1 MTKTPM
7 DGTPPRN
14 GPDARDWFAPP
25 AEQPSDITY
34 SGALPPPVPTAPPS
48 IPIPGTLK
56 PPTDLRVW
64 PPLEPEEPEG
74 EDRST
79 QPFPALRTNRQPPPG
94 ALAPAPS
101 SAEPPA
107 EPPRM
112 PPRMPPRVPPA
123 AAPAEVPAEVS
134 PEEPAAPK
142 RRTGLLVGGT
152 VLSVVLAVG
161 APTAFGYQAY
171 RYGRPAD
178 IVQTVQPGQ
187 AGVWQHVSWRATVEK
202 IKDPTGKPERSDR
215 QWLKILITRT
225 ALDAEGAIR
234 HGAPAEVKF
243 TDRAGRTWQVEK
255 VNDET
260 PPDVKDNKI
269 GTPYR
274 LEMMGVVP
282 PPVAD
287 EVEVVLRPSS
297 YRDVPDQSAED
308 FVKAAFSS
316 TERDDHVLRFRR

>member
-1 MTKTPM
+1 MTETPM

-34 SGALPPPVPTAPPS
+34 SGPLPAPIPTAPLS
-48 IPIPGTLK
+48 VPIPGTLK

-64 PPLEPEEPEG
+64 PPLEPEG

-79 QPFPALRTNRQPPPG
+79 QPFPALRTNRQPPPA
-94 ALAPAPS
+94 ALAPAPP

-107 EPPRM
+107 E
-112 PPRMPPRVPPA
+112 
-123 AAPAEVPAEVS
+123 VS
-134 PEEPAAPK
+134 TEEPAAPK

-152 VLSVVLAVG
+152 VLSVVLAAG
-161 APTAFGYQAY
+161 APTVFGYEAY
-171 RYGRPAD
+171 KYARPD
-178 IVQTVQPGQ
+178 YIVRVVPPGQ
-187 AGVWQHVSWRATVEK
+187 AGVWQHVSWRVTVEK

-215 QWLKILITRT
+215 QWLKVVATRT

-234 HGAPAEVKF
+234 HGEPAEVTF
-243 TDRAGRTWQVEK
+243 TDRAGRTWQVET
-255 VNDET
+255 VNNET
-260 PPDVKDNKI
+260 PPDTKDNVV

-274 LEMMGVVP
+274 LEMMAVVP

-287 EVEVVLRPSS
+287 EVEVALRPSG
-297 YRDVPDQSAED
+297 YRDVPGQSAED
-308 FVKAAFSS
+308 FVKDAF
-316 TERDDHVLRFRR
+316 TPAEKDDHVLRFRR

>member
-1 MTKTPM
+1 MTETPM

-34 SGALPPPVPTAPPS
+34 SGALPPPIPTAPPS
-48 IPIPGTLK
+48 VPIPGTLK

-64 PPLEPEEPEG
+64 PPPEPEG

-79 QPFPALRTNRQPPPG
+79 QPFPALRTNRQPPPA
-94 ALAPAPS
+94 ALAPAPPS
-101 SAEPPA
+101 PEAPA
-107 EPPRM
+107 EPPVE
-112 PPRMPPRVPPA
+112 PSA
-123 AAPAEVPAEVS
+123 EAPAVSAVPTRPTV
-134 PEEPAAPK
+134 PT
-142 RRTGLLVGGT
+142 RRRGLLVGGT

-161 APTAFGYQAY
+161 APTLFGYQAY
-171 RYGRPAD
+171 KYGRPDD
-178 IVQTVQPGQ
+178 IVHVVEPGQ

-215 QWLKILITRT
+215 QWLKISATRT

-234 HGAPAEVKF
+234 HGEPAEVKF
-243 TDRAGRTWQVEK
+243 TDRTGRTWQVEM
-255 VNDET
+255 VNNET

-282 PPVAD
+282 PSVAD
-287 EVEVVLRPSS
+287 QVEVVLRPST
-297 YRDVPDQSAED
+297 YRDVPDQSAKD
-308 FVKAAFSS
+308 FVKAAFTSP
-316 TERDDHVLRFRR
+316 ERDDQVLRFRR

>member
-1 MTKTPM
+1 MTETPM

-14 GPDARDWFAPP
+14 GRDARDWFAPP

-34 SGALPPPVPTAPPS
+34 SGPLPAPIPTAPPS
-48 IPIPGTLK
+48 VPIPGTLK

-64 PPLEPEEPEG
+64 PPLEPEG

-79 QPFPALRTNRQPPPG
+79 QPFPALRTNRQPPPA
-94 ALAPAPS
+94 ALAPVPPS
-101 SAEPPA
+101 PEPPA
-107 EPPRM
+107 EPP
-112 PPRMPPRVPPA
+112 
-123 AAPAEVPAEVS
+123 AEVPAE
-134 PEEPAAPK
+134 EPTAPK

-152 VLSVVLAVG
+152 VLSVVLAAG
-161 APTAFGYQAY
+161 APTVFGYQAY
-171 RYGRPAD
+171 KYGRPD
-178 IVQTVQPGQ
+178 DTVQVVQPGQ
-187 AGVWQHVSWRATVEK
+187 AAVWQHVSWRATVEK

-215 QWLKILITRT
+215 QWLKVVATRT

-234 HGAPAEVKF
+234 HGEPAEVRF
-243 TDRAGRTWQVEK
+243 TDRAGRTWQLEM
-255 VNDET
+255 VNNET

-282 PPVAD
+282 PSLAG
-287 EVEVVLRPSS
+287 EVEVVLRPST

-308 FVKAAFSS
+308 FVKAAFTSQ
-316 TERDDHVLRFRR
+316 EKNDRVLRFRR

>member
-1 MTKTPM
+1 MTETPM

-14 GPDARDWFAPP
+14 GRDARDWFAPP

-34 SGALPPPVPTAPPS
+34 SGPLPPPLPTAPPS

-94 ALAPAPS
+94 ALAPAPP

-107 EPPRM
+107 EPL
-112 PPRMPPRVPPA
+112 RVP
-123 AAPAEVPAEVS
+123 PAEVPAD
-134 PEEPAAPK
+134 EPTAPK

-161 APTAFGYQAY
+161 APTVFGYQAY
-171 RYGRPAD
+171 KYGRPDD

-215 QWLKILITRT
+215 QWLKIVITRT

-243 TDRAGRTWQVEK
+243 TDRGGRTWQVEL

-287 EVEVVLRPSS
+287 EVEVALRPST

-308 FVKAAFSS
+308 FVKDAFTS
-316 TERDDHVLRFRR
+316 TESLDHVLRFRR

>member
-1 MTKTPM
+1 MTETPM

-34 SGALPPPVPTAPPS
+34 SGPLPAPIPTAPPS

-64 PPLEPEEPEG
+64 PPLEPEGPEG

-94 ALAPAPS
+94 ALAPAPP

-107 EPPRM
+107 EPPR
-112 PPRMPPRVPPA
+112 VP
-123 AAPAEVPAEVS
+123 PAEVPAEVS
-134 PEEPAAPK
+134 AGVSAVEPTAPR

-161 APTAFGYQAY
+161 GPTVFGYQAY
-171 RYGRPAD
+171 KYGRPDD
-178 IVQTVQPGQ
+178 IVHTVQPGQ

-215 QWLKILITRT
+215 QWLKIVITRT

-243 TDRAGRTWQVEK
+243 TDRAGRTWQVEL

-287 EVEVVLRPSS
+287 EVEVALRPST

-308 FVKAAFSS
+308 FVKDAF
-316 TERDDHVLRFRR
+316 TNPEKNDDVLRFRR